1 MHTSL
6 CMYNE
11 PMRRTNLYLD
21 PEKLR
26 ALKMLAANEDASV
39 SDLVREAIDTMID
52 GRLNERAPADPRTT
66 TMLDDVLRRVDGKR
80 PPLSQDEIDRDVAEA
95 VTEARSDRANR
106 RRRSPSLPRG
116 ENG

>member
-1 MHTSL
+1 
-6 CMYNE
+6 MYNE

-52 GRLNERAPADPRTT
+52 RRLSERAPADLRTT
-66 TMLDDVLRRVDGKR
+66 TTLDDVLRRVDEKR

-106 RRRSPSLPRG
+106 RRRSSLPRG